1 MNIEN
6 HSKIAI
12 ELLRRMKL
20 IRMTEETIAERYSEG
35 KMRCPTHLSIGQEA
49 VAAAAGLALSS
60 KDQVVSTHR
69 SHAHYIGKGGDL
81 KAMMAELYGKKT
93 GCSSGRG
100 GSMHLT
106 DMSVGY
112 LASTAIVGNSIPIG
126 VGAAL
131 SNQILKNELIS
142 CVFIGDAAV
151 ETGVFHESANFA
163 ALKKLPVL
171 FVCENNFYSVYTHLR
186 ERQPEGREIWKLA
199 AAHGLTSQT
208 GDGNDAWT
216 CYCQISDALNHIRQG
231 GKPVFLEFF
240 TYRWREH
247 CGPFYDDDLGY
258 RPLEE
263 ISEWKAKD
271 PIPKL
276 EKKLLDSGLIDA
288 NEITMMNQE
297 ILEEVNSAF
306 RFAEESDFPSA
317 EDAFTFLY
325 KE

>member
-1 MNIEN
+1 MKIEDYP
-6 HSKIAI
+6 KIAL

-20 IRMTEETIAERYSEG
+20 IRTMEETIAERYPQG

-49 VAAAAGLALSS
+49 VAAAAGLALKI

-100 GSMHLT
+100 GSMHLI
-106 DMSVGY
+106 DLSVGY

-131 SNQILKNELIS
+131 SNQILKNGLIS

-171 FVCENNFYSVYTHLR
+171 FICENNFYSVYTHLR
-186 ERQPEGREIWKLA
+186 DRQPEGSEIWKLA
-199 AAHGLTSQT
+199 AAHGLESKT
-208 GDGNDAWT
+208 GDGNDAWEV
-216 CYCQISDALNHIRQG
+216 YSSILDASHRIREG
-231 GKPVFLEFF
+231 GKPIFLEFQ

-247 CGPFYDDDLGY
+247 CGPYYDNELGY
-258 RPLEE
+258 RSPDE
-263 ISEWKAKD
+263 IDHWKARD
-271 PIPKL
+271 PILKFENLLL
-276 EKKLLDSGLIDA
+276 EKNMIDSKEIKLTKDEL
-288 NEITMMNQE
+288 
-297 ILEEVNSAF
+297 LEEVEAAF
-306 RFAEESDFPSA
+306 QFAEKSEFPSD
-317 EDAFTFLY
+317 EDAYTLLF
-325 KE
+325 KD